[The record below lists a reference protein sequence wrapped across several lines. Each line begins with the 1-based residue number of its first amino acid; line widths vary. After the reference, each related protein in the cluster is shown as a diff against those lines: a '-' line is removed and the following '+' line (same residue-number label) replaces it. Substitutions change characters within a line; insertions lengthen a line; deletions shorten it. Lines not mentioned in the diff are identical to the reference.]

1 MAGEFA
7 KNWYSKA
14 LEIPI
19 DEMVTEYRQA
29 RDKNKQIEILA
40 DLCGTKACRI
50 AWILGRCGL
59 AVDVKKMPRAQR
71 NPDMPD
77 YVAFWEKSGDAVI
90 CDRLRKQIQDAQSMP
105 EFDADKE
112 TGAVESEL
120 TKELVRKDA
129 PPEEVQGN
137 GCAEEIKRL
146 RYIKPKEEE
155 GMGIEG
161 MPKKE
166 YEPGEVVTNPGKA
179 LAEAG
184 DHGVYRIVA
193 ELWTIYLDKLRERG
207 VKVLGTVEVL
217 KMQDMKR
224 IVHELVEGM

>member
-1 MAGEFA
+1 MAGKFA
-7 KNWYSKA
+7 KDWYRKA

-77 YVAFWEKSGDAVI
+77 YVAFWENCSDAVI

-146 RYIKPKEEE
+146 RYIKPK
-155 GMGIEG
+155 
-161 MPKKE
+161 KE
-166 YEPGEVVTNPGKA
+166 YEPGEVVSIQGKT
-179 LAEAG
+179 LAEVG

-193 ELWTIYLDKLRERG
+193 ELWSIYLDKLRERG

-217 KMQDMKR
+217 KMQDMER